1 MGGGE
6 PSSPVLPAPPLRE
19 GAPRAA
25 ISASSSRQVKR
36 HKDLYADPQI
46 GYLPH
51 QLLPVITLFSGCFCP
66 LPKLAFSF
74 PIFIGGGGAGADRYS
89 GAPVGRKA
97 LSYFS
102 PGHSW
107 RGEGRSAGFIKAR
120 C

>member
-36 HKDLYADPQI
+36 HKDLYAAPQI

-74 PIFIGGGGAGADRYS
+74 PIFI
-89 GAPVGRKA
+89 
-97 LSYFS
+97 
-102 PGHSW
+102 
-107 RGEGRSAGFIKAR
+107 RGEGAQERTDTLEPR
-120 C
+120 